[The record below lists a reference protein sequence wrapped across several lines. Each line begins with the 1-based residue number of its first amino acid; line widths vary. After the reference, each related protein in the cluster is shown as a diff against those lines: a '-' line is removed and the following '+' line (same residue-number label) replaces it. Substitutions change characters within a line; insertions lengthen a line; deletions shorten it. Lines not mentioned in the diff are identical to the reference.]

1 MLVTCLLYN
10 ALRSLLDACC
20 YMLIT
25 CVDHLWQLNNF
36 FLSKTGASSSK
47 ALTLE
52 TSNGGRIWN
61 LSAMTGWLA
70 SKCLSSPVPVKDV
83 VKFDHCV
90 CQAVVIQVHGISGR
104 HAVRVHMSCHREVES
119 NSGNFFCKKC
129 KVTHLNEMLNKP
141 TQLVSLNPLNSNIS
155 VHLLCTVVYTFPF
168 VLTRRICSTIKASQ
182 VGDHFFYTC
191 NFNVWFKSDILRR
204 N

>member
-10 ALRSLLDACC
+10 ALRFLRKS

-25 CVDHLWQLNNF
+25 CDNWIIF

-61 LSAMTGWLA
+61 LSVMTGWLA

-129 KVTHLNEMLNKP
+129 EVTHLNEMLNKP
-141 TQLVSLNPLNSNIS
+141 NQLVSLNPLNSKIS
-155 VHLLCTVVYTFPF
+155 VHLLCTVVYIFPF
-168 VLTRRICSTIKASQ
+168 ILTRRICSTIKASQ
-182 VGDHFFYTC
+182 VGNHFFYSC
-191 NFNVWFKSDILRR
+191 NINVWFKSDIVRR

>member
-10 ALRSLLDACC
+10 ALRFLRKS
-20 YMLIT
+20 YMLVT
-25 CVDHLWQLNNF
+25 CDNWIIF

-104 HAVRVHMSCHREVES
+104 HAVRVHMSCRREVEI

-141 TQLVSLNPLNSNIS
+141 NQLVSLNPSCIFSVLLSIYFLLYWQGEFVQQSKLLRLAIIS
-155 VHLLCTVVYTFPF
+155 F
-168 VLTRRICSTIKASQ
+168 
-182 VGDHFFYTC
+182 
-191 NFNVWFKSDILRR
+191 ILVTLMFDSRVIL
-204 N
+204 